1 MESAPDTPNSISVLV
16 VEDETLIAMDLQGL
30 LEDAGYRVLGPCGSV
45 DEALGLLDREQPD
58 VALLDVNL
66 GGESVFRVATALA
79 RKNAEIVFLTGH
91 SAQHLP
97 EEHRHRPL
105 VTKPYLPSTV
115 LDVLQAS
122 RRNAPRLS

>member
-1 MESAPDTPNSISVLV
+1 MTGTTPLTILI

-30 LEDAGYRVLGPCGSV
+30 LEDAGYRVLGPVGSV
-45 DEALGLLDREQPD
+45 TDALGVLDNEAPD
-58 VALLDVNL
+58 MALLDVNL
-66 GGESVFRVATALA
+66 GGETVFPVASALA
-79 RKNAEIVFLTGH
+79 RRNARIIFLSGH

-115 LDVLQAS
+115 LDAVERISA
-122 RRNAPRLS
+122 A